1 MLKAKTALVA
11 FVLVAGTVLSSSSA
25 SAEIG
30 YGGGGGSAG
39 GKGGI
44 GGGGAGGGASCF
56 QSLTPPAEGF
66 RVQISNENGTVYSRL
81 VQLTINPGNA
91 RRMAIS
97 NDASFSNAS
106 IEPANGSKD
115 WTLSEGEGA
124 KLVYVRF
131 YDECGISTT
140 PVSAGVIFTATRPTA
155 PTTPGTPA
163 PGTPSTD
170 GGVVL
175 GERIN
180 QVDELIA
187 ALRYGRRDA
196 RVLTLQNELVRLGFM
211 PRGWRSTNYYGP
223 VTLAGVTRYVDR
235 NNANVDEL
243 IGRLKYGQTHPDV
256 RRLGRQLIASGHLP
270 KGTRLS
276 SYYGVAIR
284 SAVARYQASR

>member
-1 MLKAKTALVA
+1 MLKAKTAVVA
-11 FVLVAGTVLSSSSA
+11 LALIVGTLSVSSVA
-25 SAEIG
+25 SAQVG
-30 YGGGGGSAG
+30 YGGGGSSG

-66 RVQISNENGTVYSRL
+66 RVQISNENGTVFSRL
-81 VQLTINPGNA
+81 VQLTINPGSA

-140 PVSAGVIFTATRPTA
+140 PVSAGVIFTATRPTPVA
-155 PTTPGTPA
+155 PTPA

-223 VTLAGVTRYVDR
+223 VTLAAVTRYVDR
-235 NNANVDEL
+235 NNADVAEM

-284 SAVARYQASR
+284 NAVARYQASR

>member
-25 SAEIG
+25 SAEVG
-30 YGGGGGSAG
+30 YGGGGGNSG

-97 NDASFSNAS
+97 NDASFSNSS
-106 IEPANGSKD
+106 IEVANGSKD

-140 PVSAGVIFTATRPTA
+140 PVSAGVIFNATRPA
-155 PTTPGTPA
+155 PVVPTPA

-223 VTLAGVTRYVDR
+223 VTLAGVTRYVDA
-235 NNANVDEL
+235 NNASLDEM
-243 IGRLKYGQTHPDV
+243 IGRLRFGQTHPDV
-256 RRLGRQLIASGHLP
+256 RRLSRQLVAGGFMPRGSRI
-270 KGTRLS
+270 S
-276 SYYGVAIR
+276 SYYGTTVR
-284 SAVARYQASR
+284 NAVARYQASR